1 MKGRFWIAIIVALML
16 SQRAHAQKPAG
27 DSAPAIPGVATS
39 AATVPLEQQA
49 TKEQLRKLFEVMRLR
64 QQFEEMMKMLP
75 SLVQKQVR
83 TQMDELTA
91 RLPGA
96 KPFTPEQQEALA
108 KLMSKYMDKARTLYP
123 ADEMIDDAISV
134 YQRHISREDAD
145 AYISFFSS
153 PPGQHF
159 LDAQPAIM
167 KEYLPIAMERA
178 QKRTQELNAEMT
190 ADVMEFAKSSGATK

>member
-1 MKGRFWIAIIVALML
+1 MKGRFWIAIIAALML
-16 SQRAHAQKPAG
+16 TPFARAQKSAG
-27 DSAPAIPGVATS
+27 ESAPAAPRVTPS
-39 AATVPLEQQA
+39 EATVPLEQQA

-91 RLPGA
+91 RSPGA
-96 KPFTPEQQEALA
+96 KPLTPDQQKALE
-108 KLMSKYMDKARTLYP
+108 KLTNKYMEKARTLYP

-145 AYISFFSS
+145 AYISFFGS

-167 KEYLPIAMERA
+167 KEYLPIAMDRA
-178 QKRTQELNAEMT
+178 QKRTKELTAEMT
-190 ADVMEFAKSSGATK
+190 ADVLEFAKSTETAK